1 MAQCRPELRN
11 QRDVLLEA
19 IKSFDPATSDSGY
32 AFVNGEVGS
41 GKTTFVRDVLAD
53 CAIDYICFR
62 GGETKGKD
70 IAACIRQGN
79 LARHSVLSMMQGK
92 PRILVVWVDD
102 ITAMLSGDKPGITLL
117 ARMIRPPRASGPQQ
131 SNYIIFSGRST
142 EDKKI
147 EELTKGCLRIT
158 LPCVN
163 KTKPTDRTPVDG
175 IRYMQNRILATH
187 LLAGR
192 PKTQT
197 LMSFSGADKNLV
209 GLIWHENLG
218 ASLDSRKSTGKRD
231 FYLRCLGGLCCG
243 DRIDKQVLRRKCIV
257 NCSVLLAAKCCLPES
272 SADHLT
278 AANNRE
284 LAFTKALTK
293 YSTHHNNRLFI
304 GQMCQTTGLRM
315 KQILTTC
322 ALDAGVDQLIGSKK
336 DRERLKRFV
345 SKSCTS

>member
-1 MAQCRPELRN
+1 M
-11 QRDVLLEA
+11 LLGA
-19 IKSFDPATSDSGY
+19 IKTFDPATSESGC
-32 AFVNGEVGS
+32 AFVDGDVGS
-41 GKTTFVRDVLAD
+41 GKTTFVRDALAD

-70 IAACIRQGN
+70 IAACIRRGN

-117 ARMIRPPRASGPQQ
+117 TRLIRPPRTNGPQQ
-131 SNYIIFSGRST
+131 ANYIIFSGRST

-163 KTKPTDRTPVDG
+163 KSKTKERTPVDG
-175 IRYMQNRILATH
+175 IRYMQNRVLATH

-197 LMSFSGADKNLV
+197 MMSLGGADKNLV

-218 ASLDSRKSTGKRD
+218 ASLDRKNAPGKRD
-231 FYLRCLGGLCCG
+231 FYLGCLGGLCCG
-243 DRIDKQVLRRKCIV
+243 DVIDKQVLRRKCIV
-257 NCSVLLAAKCCLPES
+257 NDSVLLAAKCCMPES
-272 SADHLT
+272 AGGHLT
-278 AANNRE
+278 AGRSGD
-284 LAFTKALTK
+284 LTFTKALTK

-304 GQMCQTTGLRM
+304 GQICLATGLRM
-315 KQILTTC
+315 KQILTMC
-322 ALDAGVDQLIGSKK
+322 AVDDRANQMISSKK